1 MTSLV
6 VCLGSRGA
14 MVCLR
19 FITSLSPFVTS
30 VLLSFF
36 GFFSIV
42 FRRYFILN
50 SVSLDS
56 SNFSLSITRFLTLI
70 RPPYRLVIGVFL
82 RKWQVYSLS
91 ALFLPLS
98 YLATLGARSPLSSPL
113 SFDVLTL
120 THLVALLFC
129 SVILGIHSA
138 LAGEPRIRDRDAA
151 KRGPGLRKYIFNAQ
165 SQKTSI

>member
-1 MTSLV
+1 MPWFAWCDGVSALYHLPLAFRHLCLALV
-6 VCLGSRGA
+6 
-14 MVCLR
+14 
-19 FITSLSPFVTS
+19 FWP
-30 VLLSFF
+30 
-36 GFFSIV
+36 FSIV

-138 LAGEPRIRDRDAA
+138 LAGSDSEPREQLRDRDAA

-165 SQKTSI
+165 SQKTII